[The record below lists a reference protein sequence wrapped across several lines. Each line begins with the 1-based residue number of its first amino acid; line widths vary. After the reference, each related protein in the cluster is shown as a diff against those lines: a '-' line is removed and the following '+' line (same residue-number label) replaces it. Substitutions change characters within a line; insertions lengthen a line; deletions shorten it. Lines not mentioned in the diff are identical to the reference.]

1 MLKYEKPILYVSAI
15 VAGYAFIYASV
26 MQGAHREIVIQQN
39 ANAEFAH
46 TITTQLATIDEKVD
60 KLTEIL
66 LVRTS
71 ERINV
76 TPNEMECLS
85 KNIFYEAGVEDE
97 LGKFA
102 VAQVTLNR
110 VKDGGF
116 GSNFCKVIYA
126 KNRIKGKTTCAF
138 SWTCKRYNEPP
149 SGPLWKESQR
159 VAEQFVRE
167 SIRLRPIQDALYY
180 HSTDV
185 DPYWADDS
193 KRIYRV
199 GKHIFYTDALKK
211 SS

>member
-1 MLKYEKPILYVSAI
+1 
-15 VAGYAFIYASV
+15 
-26 MQGAHREIVIQQN
+26 
-39 ANAEFAH
+39 
-46 TITTQLATIDEKVD
+46 
-60 KLTEIL
+60 
-66 LVRTS
+66 
-71 ERINV
+71 
-76 TPNEMECLS
+76 MECLS